1 MSEYFTNFFLN
12 RRTTSIPSVRMISYV
27 RSASRVSNNGIAIIN
42 IAEKINA
49 IHECVGKSFSKT
61 QINTVPTTN
70 SVTVMIKATTEQS
83 VNLLGYFV
91 IVINSFSFFLFL
103 ISRISKEGLLKL
115 LKELELWVILQKAFP
130 SLSLLSCET
139 HDGLDVGGD
148 SKRPQNGRKID
159 VEQVCLK
166 ATISSC

>member
-1 MSEYFTNFFLN
+1 
-12 RRTTSIPSVRMISYV
+12 
-27 RSASRVSNNGIAIIN
+27 VSNNGIAIIN

-91 IVINSFSFFLFL
+91 IVINSFSFSSFFDCPY
-103 ISRISKEGLLKL
+103 IQGRIIEIAKGIRIAGNIAKRISIIIAPF
-115 LKELELWVILQKAFP
+115 V
-130 SLSLLSCET
+130 
-139 HDGLDVGGD
+139 
-148 SKRPQNGRKID
+148 
-159 VEQVCLK
+159 
-166 ATISSC
+166 